1 MVEII
6 LGAAGGALLEK
17 MWEILIEK
25 ATKPLE
31 GSYKS
36 RLQIAINKTVEAYER
51 QFPISSNDNRLH
63 FFHSGKATGF
73 LACYVLFD
81 EQLSLDDFK
90 KYLEE
95 DSRILPPNQ
104 EQLVKFFELFHQFVK
119 EDEDGLKGLFIEEN
133 YKEKI
138 FEVSESVKAVYQKIE
153 ESANQIIRKLDAQ
166 ISVQLHRKWL
176 EQIRQDINSF
186 QFVAAFRYLE
196 QLEAGLREV
205 NALEPNQADILLL
218 KGICLFEQG
227 EFEKGADLWLEA
239 WQIAPKNREAM
250 ERALRVFVDRGK
262 FDTASTLVY
271 EILETSPYNPFAWA
285 AKTFM
290 GEGTIGE
297 KLKGVPS
304 AIFNINKSRQAFQ
317 VRLAGFCVQHQQH
330 EDIGEIFREELEAEI
345 TLPPVITFENKGYW
359 LMLANLYIGTILKAH
374 AVFTDGVHHSVKN
387 HPRLPQAVAF
397 SEKVLRAFEG
407 TEKWQFLGYYRFW
420 LHYAKYCLNATL
432 TEAQK
437 VHEIFQSLLSE
448 DIRKEF
454 AIPMGFILLQNH
466 LFDELFQLA
475 DSLAYSYDMRI
486 LIPKAFALRMN
497 GKSEEA
503 VEALKTYFKSVQEIR
518 GGDFQFFIAIL
529 YDFTDLQELR
539 MAHWEQFQSKLTHPK
554 ERHLAE
560 LMAFWETFPSET
572 QKEKA
577 LAFYQNLEGEEDH
590 YFKVVIGELLV
601 RSGHHTE
608 ALEVFKDTANF
619 EEESIEHIRYIET
632 LSITHH
638 DDYEFLQR
646 LEAWRK
652 QGFKINYRFLH
663 WEIMLLQQIPDPEQ
677 IAEVAEIGMQ
687 HFPGSQ
693 EFFLYKAHALERLGK
708 SDELLLFLERYLPK
722 MNLPED
728 YVLRLVSLMLRQAM
742 AKQAVELLYP
752 YAENPKKTELRY
764 NYFAAFIQ
772 FFKESELKGLD
783 EVTNDC
789 VIEVESN
796 GQLELIPISPENA
809 SKSEHSN
816 FIGKKLGQEVVVIQL
831 ASGRSICYRVVAILD
846 KYAGLYK
853 EILNENEKKTFGTFL
868 SRIEFPKSPSPEEMN
883 KRFVELFGKKGD
895 EEKRMKEKVQQD
907 FKERQIGFT
916 QYTQALGGNP
926 IRAYY
931 TLISFGSGIRVWPK
945 TVFPAFDVDVSFA
958 LDFTSFFLFYELTK
972 RFSMRFPKKFLVSPF
987 LREIIEME
995 RVRVAME
1002 GESNLSIEITSEGV
1016 RPILHPENHKEIRLQ
1031 FIDELLLW
1039 LDDNCEIKRIRHKLT
1054 MLGHITR
1061 DEQENKLINFGENPM
1076 RTFAA
1081 DTLFLAGSLNEKI
1094 VLVSDDLL
1102 FLRQFHGHKNCLS
1115 SELFLS
1121 HILQANQLEEQ
1132 VFPTMLL
1139 FKYAGLTLPYSF
1151 VENELIKFLGGQENQ
1166 YEQCLLNLGSRPE
1179 LAIRLVRKIYCTN
1192 GLLYQ
1197 KKRAMSQQ
1205 VFNQYLFVI
1214 PSNANTFYNNMQILL
1229 RIEFKFLPEAIVADV
1244 LNDWAIVCGRGF
1256 LRY

>member
-1 MVEII
+1 MLKKLIDP
-6 LGAAGGALLEK
+6 ASDALIETIWSL
-17 MWEILIEK
+17 LIEK
-25 ATKPLE
+25 GLKSLK
-31 GSYKS
+31 GNYKQH
-36 RLQIAINKTVEAYER
+36 LQKAINKTVEEYEK
-51 QFPISSNDNRLH
+51 QFPISERDYRLH
-63 FFHSGKATGF
+63 FYASAKASDF
-73 LACYVLFD
+73 LARFVLFGEPLTIENFSAYLSED
-81 EQLSLDDFK
+81 TRITPPSQKQLEVFFNIFYQSI
-90 KYLEE
+90 EE
-95 DSRILPPNQ
+95 
-104 EQLVKFFELFHQFVK
+104 EKELVS
-119 EDEDGLKGLFIEEN
+119 LFIEEN
-133 YKEKI
+133 YKERIFKI
-138 FEVSESVKAVYQKIE
+138 NESVKAIHQKIE
-153 ESANQIIRKLDAQ
+153 DSTNLILQELREKVTDSVHLD
-166 ISVQLHRKWL
+166 WL
-176 EQIRQDINSF
+176 EQIRQDINAF
-186 QFVAAFRYLE
+186 QFITALRHLE
-196 QLEAGLREV
+196 QLEVGLRKV
-205 NALEPNQADILLL
+205 NALETNLANILLL
-218 KGICLFEQG
+218 KGISLFEQG

-239 WQIAPKNREAM
+239 WQIAPKNLEAM
-250 ERALRVFVDRGK
+250 ERALRVFVDRRK
-262 FDTASTLVY
+262 FDTASLLVD

-290 GEGTIGE
+290 GEGKIEE

-304 AIFNINKSRQAFQ
+304 AILDFNKSRQAFQ
-317 VRLAGFCVQHQQH
+317 VRLAGFCVQHQQY

-359 LMLANLYIGTILKAH
+359 LMLANLYIGAILKEH
-374 AVFTDGVHHSVKN
+374 ALLPEGVHHSVKT
-387 HPRLPQAVAF
+387 HPRLPLAVAF
-397 SEKVLRAFEG
+397 SEKVLQAFEG
-407 TEKWQFLGYYRFW
+407 TEKWQFLGYYRFE
-420 LHYAKYCLNATL
+420 LHFAKYCQNATL

-437 VHEIFQSLLSE
+437 VHEIFQNSLPE
-448 DIRKEF
+448 NIKKEV

-466 LFDELFQLA
+466 LFDELFRLA
-475 DSLAYSYDMRI
+475 DSLAYSPDKRI

-497 GKSEEA
+497 GEMEPA
-503 VEALKTYFKSVQEIR
+503 VNALKTYFESVEEIR

-529 YDFTDLQELR
+529 YDFTDSQEVR

-560 LMAFWETFPSET
+560 LLAFWESFTSET
-572 QKEKA
+572 QKDKA
-577 LAFYQNLEGEEDH
+577 LGFYQKLKGEEDN
-590 YFKVVIGELLV
+590 YFKVVIGELLA
-601 RSGHHTE
+601 RSGHHME
-608 ALEVFKDTANF
+608 ALDVFKDTANF
-619 EEESIEHIRYIET
+619 DEESIEHIRYIET
-632 LSITHH
+632 LAITHH

-646 LEAWRK
+646 LESWRRK
-652 QGFKINYRFLH
+652 VFKINERFLH

-708 SDELLLFLERYLPK
+708 SDELLLFLEWYLPK

-728 YVLRLVSLMLRQAM
+728 YVLRLVSLMLRQGM
-742 AKQAVELLYP
+742 AKQALELLYP

-772 FFKESELKGLD
+772 FFKESESKILA

-816 FIGKKLGQEVVVIQL
+816 FIGKKLGEEVVVIQL

-868 SRIEFPKSPSPEEMN
+868 SRIEFSKSPSLEEMN
-883 KRFVELFGKKGD
+883 NRFVELFGEKGD
-895 EEKRMKEKVQQD
+895 EEKRMKEKSQQD
-907 FKERQIGFT
+907 FNERQIGFT

-945 TVFPAFDVDVSFA
+945 TVFSAIDEDVSFA

-972 RFSMRFPKKFLVSPF
+972 RCSMRFPKKFLVSPF

-1016 RPILHPENHKEIRLQ
+1016 RPILHPENYKEIRLQ

-1039 LDDNCEIKRIRHKLT
+1039 LDDNCEIKRSRHKLT
-1054 MLGHITR
+1054 MLGHLTR

-1102 FLRQFHGHKNCLS
+1102 FLRQFQGHKNCLS

-1121 HILQANQLEEQ
+1121 HILPANQLEEQ
-1132 VFPTMLL
+1132 VFPTMLQ

-1151 VENELIKFLGGQENQ
+1151 VENELIKFLAGQENQ
-1166 YEQCLLNLGSRPE
+1166 YEQCLLNLGSKPE
-1179 LAIRLVRKIYCTN
+1179 LAIRLVKRIYCTN
-1192 GLLYQ
+1192 GLFYQ
-1197 KKRAMSQQ
+1197 KRRAMSQQ
-1205 VFNQYLFVI
+1205 VFTQYLFVL
-1214 PSNANTFYNNMQILL
+1214 PSNVNTFYNKMQILL
-1229 RIEFKFLPEAIVADV
+1229 RIEFKFLPEAMVADV